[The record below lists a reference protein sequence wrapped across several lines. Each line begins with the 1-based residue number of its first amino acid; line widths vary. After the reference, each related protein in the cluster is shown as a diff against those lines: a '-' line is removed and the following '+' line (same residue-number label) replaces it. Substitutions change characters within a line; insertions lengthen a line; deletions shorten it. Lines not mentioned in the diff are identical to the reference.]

1 MVAKEESLDGIT
13 LILLRRGLGRIEAL
27 SSVATTSSKLQYL
40 QVSNETPPPVTSDEA
55 LKMTLLDMFHS
66 QKSRERKTSYLICA
80 K

>member
-55 LKMTLLDMFHS
+55 LKMT
-66 QKSRERKTSYLICA
+66 QCSYLNLLTELGTKSLI
-80 K
+80 